1 MSHVFLK
8 FPTTDAE
15 NSTMSCPACSH
26 RHLVEIELTLKER
39 RVTLHSCSRC
49 ETKWWDQDGE
59 RVAVARVLDLARK

>member
-1 MSHVFLK
+1 
-8 FPTTDAE
+8 
-15 NSTMSCPACSH
+15 MSCPTCSH

-59 RVAVARVLDLARK
+59 RVDSARVLDLARK